1 MVNDYFNEMKS
12 HSDRLLFLEAAWLW
26 LY

>member
-12 HSDRLLFLEAAWLW
+12 YSDRLLFLEAAWLW